1 MKNTLANPTT
11 VSSLP
16 DTLRFEYLP
25 SITLLLVDSDTG
37 TESTNIKKNLEERFK
52 LFSINKKWMFRR

>member
-25 SITLLLVDSDTG
+25 VSYYY
-37 TESTNIKKNLEERFK
+37 
-52 LFSINKKWMFRR
+52 